1 MTSIVVPEM
10 LPEEK
15 IDSMRPREKQKYIEH
30 IILEILSRNPRG
42 VTIAEIQSKTPFS
55 RNTFMEHFSRLVATR
70 QASRL
75 SRGKVSIYYRN
86 GSVRQSVDVRDSTNP
101 DRLYTFM
108 QLENEDGKFLYL
120 QEKEVD
126 EFRSVKVR
134 GGIMINAQMAPE
146 FLNKLRDFIFQM
158 GPE

>member
-1 MTSIVVPEM
+1 MTSIIVPEM

-15 IDSMRPREKQKYIEH
+15 IESMRPREKQKYIEH

-42 VTIAEIQSKTPFS
+42 VTIAELQSKTPFS

-86 GSVRQSVDVRDSTNP
+86 GSVRQAVDVRDSTNP
-101 DRLYTFM
+101 DHLYTFM

-134 GGIMINAQMAPE
+134 GGIMINAEMAPD
-146 FLNKLRDFIFQM
+146 FLNKLRDFIFQI
-158 GPE
+158 GHE